1 MPQKQEKT
9 GKKAQIFDEKPPQ
22 VLENPQVFGDLSS
35 KGPQT
40 ADIFARFAQ
49 DEPDRL
55 RIPLVAGEKP
65 AGVTVENLDIAGELG
80 GLYKSAKDLLD
91 SVLTDSDVPT
101 NQRAQVLNSVSAL
114 IQQIA
119 KTRTEVY
126 TAERLRKLEQ
136 ALIRTL
142 YDISPELK
150 EQFMADYERALAE
163 SDVS

>member
-1 MPQKQEKT
+1 M
-9 GKKAQIFDEKPPQ
+9 
-22 VLENPQVFGDLSS
+22 
-35 KGPQT
+35 
-40 ADIFARFAQ
+40 
-49 DEPDRL
+49 
-55 RIPLVAGEKP
+55 VAGEKP

-119 KTRTEVY
+119 KTRTDVY